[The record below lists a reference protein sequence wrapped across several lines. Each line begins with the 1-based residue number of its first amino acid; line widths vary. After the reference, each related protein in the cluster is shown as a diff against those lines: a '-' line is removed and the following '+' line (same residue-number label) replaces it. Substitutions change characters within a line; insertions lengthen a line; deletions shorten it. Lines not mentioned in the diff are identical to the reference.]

1 MTKFMRIA
9 GKERRKGTLHDP
21 EERVGRGAC
30 LAAVGDGGAE
40 G

>member
-1 MTKFMRIA
+1 MTKFMQIA

-21 EERVGRGAC
+21 KERGGSAR